1 MPSLLGL
8 PSLLTLLFAP
18 QVEFQ
23 TERNGTTMLGARC
36 GLGWHHNKFQDPIA
50 LYPDHDIELTFD
62 VEMTVGDICDVNT
75 LRLLIYQ
82 ALDGDVESET
92 LKKSFSEITKSQAKI
107 RQAARALLLKTR
119 TPAP

>member
-1 MPSLLGL
+1 MIFSCEMQLWEAVSIRGSGFSKKLKIKVNSRTFFP
-8 PSLLTLLFAP
+8 
-18 QVEFQ
+18 
-23 TERNGTTMLGARC
+23 
-36 GLGWHHNKFQDPIA
+36 QDPIA

-92 LKKSFSEITKSQAKI
+92 LKKSFSEITKSQV
-107 RQAARALLLKTR
+107 RWVN
-119 TPAP
+119 